1 MAGDPPDLSAL
12 SLQEPRLTDLPKE
25 LLPQLLI
32 AANDRH
38 PCLAVEKLCLVHAEW
53 AWMCRDGQIFEAA
66 NKILGYYGK
75 YDSLKNMRAQLQRKG
90 DLSAWFPPSDP
101 KVYFEEACRLLS
113 QASADAFEP
122 MMKTYL
128 TRNFTTRP
136 YFQLLAER
144 VVAYLPDWLHS
155 LQTTFKVS
163 ANSPEYERALFQA
176 VAKVAV
182 QSDGTTLRHVPFE
195 MRLLPEYEEVAR
207 LAVTETPSAIV
218 WVPRNADWFLDLMEN
233 HVIHREP
240 RALLNASNLF
250 TQNDDDVSIY
260 TRLVAKARDYAR
272 IYMTTAQ
279 RDFENNEYRT
289 ELETIQGQQE
299 QNMINGFLYQ
309 ESNDEQQDRMLHL
322 EDELNNLEEYMLRTE
337 ETYEAL
343 VREYQFL
350 TTPVE

>member
-32 AANDRH
+32 AANDRD
-38 PCLAVEKLCLVHAEW
+38 PCLAVEKLCLVRAEW

-101 KVYFEEACRLLS
+101 KVYFEEVCRLLS
-113 QASADAFEP
+113 QASGHAFVP
-122 MMKTYL
+122 RMQTYL
-128 TRNFTTRP
+128 TRDFTTRP

-144 VVAYLPDWLHS
+144 VVAHLPDWLNS
-155 LQTTFKVS
+155 LQTTFDVS
-163 ANSPEYERALFQA
+163 ANSPEYERALFHA

-182 QSDGTTLRHVPFE
+182 QSDGATLRHVPFE

-207 LAVTETPSAIV
+207 LAVTEMPSAIV

-233 HVIHREP
+233 HVIPREP
-240 RALLNASNLF
+240 RALLNASTLF
-250 TQNDDDVSIY
+250 TQNDDVRIY
-260 TRLVAKARDYAR
+260 TGLVTEARDHAR
-272 IYMTTAQ
+272 RMMEAAQ
-279 RDFENNEYRT
+279 RDFENNEYRA
-289 ELETIQGQQE
+289 ELETIRGQQE
-299 QNMINGFLYQ
+299 QSWINGFLY
-309 ESNDEQQDRMLHL
+309 SYPVPNAEQQERMLHL

-337 ETYEAL
+337 EAYEAL
-343 VREYQFL
+343 VQEYQLL
-350 TTPVE
+350 TTP